1 GSFDSNGRNIEV
13 INPVENPVAGRPTL
27 PYANVLALLTAGNF
41 VLDTHQDFKRQSNG
55 DYSYNDTENATLT
68 IETGIGDH
76 TLTAVTGYNAYT
88 YQELCDCDFTG
99 VSGFNIL
106 SDEDYDQIS
115 QEIRIVSPED
125 QAVSYVGGVFFQNSS
140 LKFHDSIRVPAD
152 SIIPLA
158 LTGSFGSAANL
169 LRGASTQRDFGQD
182 TDLGAV
188 FAQLTWNFAGAS
200 RAILGAR
207 YTRESK
213 SASRHQYHVTE
224 NGTVLAEGSVSD
236 PY

>member
-1 GSFDSNGRNIEV
+1 
-13 INPVENPVAGRPTL
+13 
-27 PYANVLALLTAGNF
+27 
-41 VLDTHQDFKRQSNG
+41 
-55 DYSYNDTENATLT
+55 
-68 IETGIGDH
+68 
-76 TLTAVTGYNAYT
+76 
-88 YQELCDCDFTG
+88 
-99 VSGFNIL
+99 
-106 SDEDYDQIS
+106 
-115 QEIRIVSPED
+115 
-125 QAVSYVGGVFFQNSS
+125 
-140 LKFHDSIRVPAD
+140 
-152 SIIPLA
+152 IIPLA

-236 PY
+236 PYNQLWSGFLVDPHNISGKRSESGFTPLVTLQHDLNATDMIYLSYTTG